1 MLSWELQH
9 SITTVFLGITC
20 SNQGAELGGRI
31 TTLGSNW
38 VKYVSLAVL
47 IVTWL
52 QYDVSKSPFH
62 IMLDGHKQIPNKTYS
77 VSSKLFLE
85 LIFNNNCEPRK
96 GNQIITSFRIIKNN
110 HLERSEFTLILV
122 QTICAYNNKFLH
134 SCIYSCGFTGIQDH
148 PLFIYLLALM
158 SSFNTSM
165 YTPQCS
171 K

>member
-1 MLSWELQH
+1 MLSRELQH

-31 TTLGSNW
+31 TNLGSNC

-52 QYDVSKSPFH
+52 QYDVSQSPFH
-62 IMLDGHKQIPNKTYS
+62 IMLDDHKHIPYKTYT

-85 LIFNNNCEPRK
+85 LIFTNNCEPRK

-110 HLERSEFTLILV
+110 QLEGNEYTLILV
-122 QTICAYNNKFLH
+122 QTICVSNKKFLH
-134 SCIYSCGFTGIQDH
+134 SCIYSHGFRTI
-148 PLFIYLLALM
+148 PYL
-158 SSFNTSM
+158 ST
-165 YTPQCS
+165 Y
-171 K
+171 